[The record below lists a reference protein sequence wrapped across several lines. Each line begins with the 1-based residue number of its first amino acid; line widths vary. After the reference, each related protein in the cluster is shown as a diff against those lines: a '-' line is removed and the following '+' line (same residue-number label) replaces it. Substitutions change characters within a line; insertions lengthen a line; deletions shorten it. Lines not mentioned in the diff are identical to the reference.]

1 MTQVPTITLNDG
13 VVIPQYGFGVWQVST
28 DDIVPAVSKALE
40 VGYRHIDTAAMYG
53 NEEGVGKA
61 IATSGIPRDEIF
73 VTTKLNNNGHL
84 DAVAKAEESVRKLG
98 LDHVD
103 LYLIHWPLPK
113 RDTYLTAW
121 RGLEEA
127 KAKGLTR
134 SIGVCNFEPA
144 HLQRLADEGLTTPSV
159 NQIEVHPTFTND
171 AAVAA
176 SIQAGVEVEAWSP
189 LGSGVDLDNEV
200 VGGLA
205 KELGKTAAQVILRW
219 HLQLGYIT
227 FPKSVTPSRIQEN
240 FEVFDFQLND
250 DQVKAISALDDGN
263 RTGPNPNEFDM
274 VPD

>member
-1 MTQVPTITLNDG
+1 MSQPTITLNDG

-53 NEEGVGKA
+53 NEEGVGEA
-61 IATSGIPRDEIF
+61 IAKSGIARDEIF

-84 DAVAKAEESVRKLG
+84 DAVAKAEESVKKLG

-113 RDTYLTAW
+113 RDNYLAAW
-121 RGLEEA
+121 QGLEEA

-134 SIGVCNFEPA
+134 SIGVCNFEPS
-144 HLQRLADEGLTTPSV
+144 HLQRLADEGLTVPSV

-171 AAVAA
+171 AAVKG
-176 SIQAGVEVEAWSP
+176 SVDRGIVVESWSP
-189 LGSGVDLDNEV
+189 LGSGVDLDNAT

-205 KELGKTAAQVILRW
+205 KELGKTPAQVILRW

-240 FEVFDFQLND
+240 FEIFDFALSD
-250 DQVKAISALDDGN
+250 DQVKAISALDEGN